1 MKSGVAF
8 FRSHTG
14 TASGLW
20 LTALGILVQAFT
32 GAKGY
37 PRVPPG
43 IIILAVVGALVY
55 LTRQFRWA
63 SITGVALAAL
73 ISIGVF
79 TTHGTAERLSHPT
92 DVGPFVGTVV
102 QLIGLVVALVVGIR
116 CTTTAYLSRGSTVP
130 ELRGR

>member
-1 MKSGVAF
+1 MKSGVAL

-116 CTTTAYLSRGSTVP
+116 STTNAYVSRERTFP
-130 ELRGR
+130 ELSGK